1 MKFTKDYLK
10 TNSKYILVV
19 PHTTDDEE
27 MENIFHINSINIDE
41 YIKDLSY

>member
-27 MENIFHINSINIDE
+27 MERFYPVILR
-41 YIKDLSY
+41 KL